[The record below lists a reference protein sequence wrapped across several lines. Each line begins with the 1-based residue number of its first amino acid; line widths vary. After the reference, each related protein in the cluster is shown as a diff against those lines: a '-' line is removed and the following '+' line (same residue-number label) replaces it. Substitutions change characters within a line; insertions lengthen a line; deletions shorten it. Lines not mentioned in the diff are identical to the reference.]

1 MFRIIAL
8 AKNIG
13 DRIQLKIPAV
23 RCRSVHRLPGPVD
36 IIHCGR
42 GDTFYTIWCFN
53 FTCGKFNNK
62 HRVGDGWSL
71 ILGQSLGLVFG
82 FGLTTSLCRWTRV
95 VFFDSAT
102 RNSRPMS
109 EYLESLKSDSRE
121 HRDLGEKT
129 SWRHGD
135 LLGIQSTQGLE
146 LDPGMA

>member
-1 MFRIIAL
+1 MEPHPWSV
-8 AKNIG
+8 IG
-13 DRIQLKIPAV
+13 VGL
-23 RCRSVHRLPGPVD
+23 RLWFDHLGV
-36 IIHCGR
+36 
-42 GDTFYTIWCFN
+42 
-53 FTCGKFNNK
+53 
-62 HRVGDGWSL
+62 SL
-71 ILGQSLGLVFG
+71 NTGG
-82 FGLTTSLCRWTRV
+82 
-95 VFFDSAT
+95 FFDSAT